1 MCILFPFVLLVV
13 VSRILLLE
21 VEVPKRFLLTNWFI
35 SIECL
40 LGSWSSFDLKVSGF
54 DVIFGG
60 SISDQIVST
69 MNNAVKQIM
78 RYFKLR

>member
-1 MCILFPFVLLVV
+1 M
-13 VSRILLLE
+13 VSFILLSE
-21 VEVPKRFLLTNWFI
+21 APKRFLLTNWFI
-35 SIECL
+35 SIECF
-40 LGSWSSFDLKVSGF
+40 LGNWSSFGLKVSLF

-69 MNNAVKQIM
+69 MNKAVKQIM

>member
-1 MCILFPFVLLVV
+1 M
-13 VSRILLLE
+13 VSFLLLS
-21 VEVPKRFLLTNWFI
+21 EVPKRFLLTNWFI

-40 LGSWSSFDLKVSGF
+40 LDSWSSFGLKVSVF

-60 SISDQIVST
+60 SISDQVVST
-69 MNNAVKQIM
+69 MNKAVKQIM

>member
-1 MCILFPFVLLVV
+1 M
-13 VSRILLLE
+13 VSFLLLS
-21 VEVPKRFLLTNWFI
+21 EVPKRFLLTNWFI

-40 LGSWSSFDLKVSGF
+40 LGSWSSFGLKVSVF

-69 MNNAVKQIM
+69 MNKAVKQIM
-78 RYFKLR
+78 RYFKLI